1 MDRPER
7 VNKMVTVKD
16 LPKEEYLLKGH
27 AACAGCGPA
36 ISLRLLLKALGKK
49 IILVVPACCTTV
61 IQGPYPYTSS
71 AVPLQN
77 ILFESTGA
85 AASGISAALKQ
96 RKLEDITVVGW
107 AGDGGTADIGIQAL
121 SGAAERGTNFI
132 YVCYDNE
139 AYGNTGMQRS
149 GATPYGAWTTTTPSG
164 KSERKKDMPFIMAA
178 HRIPYVATA
187 CTSYPMDFVAKLR
200 KARDIRGTKYIHLLT
215 PCPTGWRYDTS
226 KTIEMGRL
234 AVQTGIWALFEIEDG
249 KFRLCSPSDRL
260 VDKSKRKPI
269 REYFASQGRFRGLSE
284 VDVHRIEGWVDEDW
298 ENYRKLASNCAS
310 DPVMY
315 GKT

>member
-1 MDRPER
+1 M
-7 VNKMVTVKD
+7 VVTVKE

-36 ISLRLLLKALGKK
+36 ISLRLLFKALGNK

-61 IQGPYPYTSS
+61 IEGQYPYTSS

-85 AASGISAALKQ
+85 AASGIEAALRS

-107 AGDGGTADIGIQAL
+107 AGDGGTVDIGIQAL
-121 SGAAERGTNFI
+121 SGAAERETNFI
-132 YVCYDNE
+132 YICYDNE

-164 KSERKKDMPFIMAA
+164 KREHKKNMPLIMAA

-187 CTSYPMDFVAKLR
+187 CTSYPIDFVNKLR
-200 KARDIRGTKYIHLLT
+200 KAKDIKGTKYIHLLA
-215 PCPTGWRYDTS
+215 PCPTGWRYDTN
-226 KTIEMGRL
+226 KTVEMGRL
-234 AVQTGIWALFEIEDG
+234 AVQTGMWALYEVENG
-249 KFRLCSPSDRL
+249 KFRLNSPSDRL
-260 VDKSKRKPI
+260 VDKSKRKPLK
-269 REYFASQGRFRGLSE
+269 EYFASQGRFRGLAE
-284 VDVHRIEGWVDEDW
+284 DDLGKIQQWVDEDW
-298 ENYRKLASNCAS
+298 ENYRKLASNCVSHPAS
-310 DPVMY
+310 Y
-315 GKT
+315 GKI

>member
-1 MDRPER
+1 
-7 VNKMVTVKD
+7 MVTIRE

-36 ISLRLLLKALGKK
+36 VSLRLLFKALGNK

-85 AASGISAALKQ
+85 AASGIVAALRQ
-96 RKLEDITVVGW
+96 RKQEDVTVVGW
-107 AGDGGTADIGIQAL
+107 AGDGGTVDIGIQAL

-132 YVCYDNE
+132 YICYDNE

-149 GATPYGAWTTTTPSG
+149 GATPYGAWTTTTPTG
-164 KSERKKDMPFIMAA
+164 KRERKKDMPLIMAA

-187 CTSYPMDFVAKLR
+187 CTSYPLDFVNKLR
-200 KARDIRGTKYIHLLT
+200 KAKEIKGTKYIHLLA

-226 KTIEMGRL
+226 KTIEIGRL
-234 AVQTGIWALFEIEDG
+234 AVQTGLWVLYEIENG
-249 KFRLCSPSDRL
+249 KFKLNPPSDRL
-260 VDKSKRKPI
+260 IDKSKRKSVK
-269 REYFASQGRFRGLSE
+269 EYFASQGRFRSLSE
-284 VDVHRIEGWVDEDW
+284 EDVQRIQKWVDEDW
-298 ENYRKLASNCAS
+298 EQYRKLSSEPSA
-310 DPVMY
+310 DLILY
-315 GKT
+315 GKI

>member
-1 MDRPER
+1 MA
-7 VNKMVTVKD
+7 TIKD

-36 ISLRLLLKALGKK
+36 VSLRLLFKALGNRVMM
-49 IILVVPACCTTV
+49 VVPACCTTV

-71 AVPLQN
+71 AVPLEN
-77 ILFESTGA
+77 VLFESTGA
-85 AASGISAALKQ
+85 AASGIVAALKK
-96 RKLEDITVVGW
+96 RNLEDITVVGW
-107 AGDGGTADIGIQAL
+107 AGDGGTVDIGIQAL

-132 YVCYDNE
+132 YICYDNE

-164 KSERKKDMPFIMAA
+164 KKERKKDMPLIMAA

-187 CTSYPMDFVAKLR
+187 CTSYPLDFVNKLR
-200 KARDIRGTKYIHLLT
+200 KAKEIKGTKYIHLLA

-234 AVQTGIWALFEIEDG
+234 AVQTGLWVLYEIENG
-249 KFRLCSPSDRL
+249 KFKLNSPSDRL
-260 VDKSKRKPI
+260 VDKTKRKPVK
-269 REYFASQGRFRGLSE
+269 EYFALQGRFRTMLE
-284 VDVHRIEGWVDEDW
+284 QDIEKINSYIEEDW
-298 ENYRKLASNCAS
+298 EQYRKLASGSAPELS
-310 DPVMY
+310 LY

>member
-1 MDRPER
+1 
-7 VNKMVTVKD
+7 MVTIKE

-36 ISLRLLLKALGKK
+36 ISLRLLLKALGRRT
-49 IILVVPACCTTV
+49 ILAVPACCTTV
-61 IQGPYPYTSS
+61 IQGPYPFTSS

-77 ILFESTGA
+77 VLFESTGA
-85 AASGISAALKQ
+85 AASGIVAALHQ
-96 RKLEDITVVGW
+96 RNLKDITVVGW
-107 AGDGGTADIGIQAL
+107 AGDGGTVDIGIQAL

-164 KSERKKDMPFIMAA
+164 KRERKKDMPMIMAA

-200 KARDIRGTKYIHLLT
+200 KAKEIQGTKYIHLLT
-215 PCPTGWRYDTS
+215 PCPTGWRCDTS
-226 KTIEMGRL
+226 KTVELGRL
-234 AVQTGIWALFEIEDG
+234 AVQSGVWALYEIEAG
-249 KFRLCSPSDRL
+249 KFKLNSPSDRL
-260 VDKSKRKPI
+260 IEKAKRKLV
-269 REYFASQGRFRGLSE
+269 REYFALQGRFRSLKDE
-284 VDVHRIEGWVDEDW
+284 DMERIQKWIDEDW
-298 ENYRKLASNCAS
+298 EQYRRLTSGSASELS
-310 DPVMY
+310 LY
-315 GKT
+315 GKI